1 MIISK
6 NKGFQSLF
14 CLFLLFIISLNT
26 LAAKQITIMIYGDSL
41 MAGYDLNQ
49 NENLSSVL
57 SAKFSLK
64 ETAVLIINASVS
76 GNTTSNGLAR
86 LDWSLGES
94 PNIVILCL
102 GANDMLRGIDPKY
115 IKENLNT
122 MISKINESGSKV
134 ILAGMR
140 SPKSMGGIYQQR
152 FDQMYREIAEE
163 HDLTFMPFLLEGIAL
178 EKKYLQND
186 YKHPNALGIQVMANN
201 LYPYILESM
210 NLL

>member
-26 LAAKQITIMIYGDSL
+26 LAAKEIKIMLYGDSL
-41 MAGYDLNQ
+41 MAGYGLNQ
-49 NENLSSVL
+49 NENLSSAL
-57 SAKFSLK
+57 AAKFSLE

-152 FDQMYREIAEE
+152 FDQMYKEIAEE

-201 LYPYILESM
+201 LYPYILESI

>member
-26 LAAKQITIMIYGDSL
+26 LAAKQITIMLYGGSL
-41 MAGYDLNQ
+41 MAGYGLNQ
-49 NENLSSVL
+49 NENLSSAL
-57 SAKFSLK
+57 AAKFSLE

>member
-26 LAAKQITIMIYGDSL
+26 LAAKQITIMLYGDSL
-41 MAGYDLNQ
+41 MAGYGLNQ
-49 NENLSSVL
+49 NENLSSAL
-57 SAKFSLK
+57 AAKFSLE

-152 FDQMYREIAEE
+152 FDQMYREISEE

>member
-14 CLFLLFIISLNT
+14 CLFLLFIISPNT
-26 LAAKQITIMIYGDSL
+26 LAAKQITIMLYGDSL
-41 MAGYDLNQ
+41 MAGYGLNQ
-49 NENLSSVL
+49 NENLSSAL
-57 SAKFSLK
+57 AAKFSLK

>member
-26 LAAKQITIMIYGDSL
+26 LAAKQITIMLYGDSL
-41 MAGYDLNQ
+41 MAGYGLNQ
-49 NENLSSVL
+49 NENLSSAL
-57 SAKFSLK
+57 AAKFSLE

-122 MISKINESGSKV
+122 MILKINKSGSKV

>member
-6 NKGFQSLF
+6 NKGLQSLF

-26 LAAKQITIMIYGDSL
+26 LAAKQITIMLYGDSL
-41 MAGYDLNQ
+41 MAGYGLNQ
-49 NENLSSVL
+49 NENLSSAL
-57 SAKFSLK
+57 AAKFSLK

-152 FDQMYREIAEE
+152 FDQMYRDIAEE
-163 HDLTFMPFLLEGIAL
+163 HGLTFMPFLLEGIAL

>member
-26 LAAKQITIMIYGDSL
+26 LAAKQIKIMLYGDSL
-41 MAGYDLNQ
+41 MAGYGLNQ
-49 NENLSSVL
+49 NENLSSAL
-57 SAKFSLK
+57 TAKFNLK

-186 YKHPNALGIQVMANN
+186 DKHPNALGIQVMANN

>member
-1 MIISK
+1 
-6 NKGFQSLF
+6 
-14 CLFLLFIISLNT
+14 
-26 LAAKQITIMIYGDSL
+26 
-41 MAGYDLNQ
+41 MAGYGLNQ
-49 NENLSSVL
+49 NENLSSAL
-57 SAKFSLK
+57 TTKFNLK

-102 GANDMLRGIDPKY
+102 GANDMLRGIDPQY

-210 NLL
+210 KLL

>member
-6 NKGFQSLF
+6 NKGLQSLF

-26 LAAKQITIMIYGDSL
+26 LAAKQITIMLYGDSL
-41 MAGYDLNQ
+41 MAGYGLNQ
-49 NENLSSVL
+49 NENLSSAL
-57 SAKFSLK
+57 AAKFSLE

-152 FDQMYREIAEE
+152 FDQMYREISEE

>member
-26 LAAKQITIMIYGDSL
+26 LAAKQITIMLYGDSL
-41 MAGYDLNQ
+41 MAGYGLNQ
-49 NENLSSVL
+49 NENLSSAL
-57 SAKFSLK
+57 AEKFSLK

-178 EKKYLQND
+178 EKKYLQDD
-186 YKHPNALGIQVMANN
+186 YKHPNAFGIQVMANN

>member
-26 LAAKQITIMIYGDSL
+26 LAAKQITIMLYGDSL
-41 MAGYDLNQ
+41 MAGYGLNQ
-49 NENLSSVL
+49 NENLSSEL
-57 SAKFSLK
+57 AAKFRLK

>member
-6 NKGFQSLF
+6 NKGLQSLF

-26 LAAKQITIMIYGDSL
+26 LAAKQITIMLYGDSL
-41 MAGYDLNQ
+41 MAGYGLNQ
-49 NENLSSVL
+49 NENLSSAL
-57 SAKFSLK
+57 TAKFNLK

-122 MISKINESGSKV
+122 MISKLNESGSKV

-152 FDQMYREIAEE
+152 FDQMYREISEE

-186 YKHPNALGIQVMANN
+186 YKHPNGFGIQVMANN